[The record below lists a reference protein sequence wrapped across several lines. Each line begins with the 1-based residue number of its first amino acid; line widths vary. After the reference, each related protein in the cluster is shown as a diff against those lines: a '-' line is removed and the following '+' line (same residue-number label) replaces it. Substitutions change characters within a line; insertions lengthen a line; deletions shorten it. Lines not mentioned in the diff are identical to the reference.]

1 MIDLNDLHKQVTT
14 GRIAKGNIKAIM
26 KDGRITDYY
35 IDGEPLQDGETI
47 VSMDLMALLAN
58 VFDV

>member
-14 GRIAKGNIKAIM
+14 GRIAKDNIKAIM